1 MSARYCCAPRS
12 YFTLSEKKEC
22 KKERECQTESMDR
35 TLPPTPPDTQ
45 LMSNSHKC
53 NPLCRIMFLF
63 TFQECGLVGGV
74 LISSLG
80 RCFSFSLHLFLPL
93 PTLNHLISNQTP
105 TQSQLLNS
113 CPPNDLLLPK
123 EEELDYLTPP
133 VWASH
138 LAIFLP
144 VDQRPATRVTE
155 GETCFSSWPSDGHG
169 AAL

>member
-1 MSARYCCAPRS
+1 MQDREHGQKAV
-12 YFTLSEKKEC
+12 LS
-22 KKERECQTESMDR
+22 
-35 TLPPTPPDTQ
+35 LPLPDTQ

-93 PTLNHLISNQTP
+93 PPLNHLISNQTP
-105 TQSQLLNS
+105 TPPQSQLLNS

-155 GETCFSSWPSDGHG
+155 GETCFSSWPTDGHG

>member
-1 MSARYCCAPRS
+1 MLPDPILPFRRKRNVKKRENARQRAW
-12 YFTLSEKKEC
+12 
-22 KKERECQTESMDR
+22 TENVA
-35 TLPPTPPDTQ
+35 LAAPPDTQ

-105 TQSQLLNS
+105 TPPQSQLLNS

-144 VDQRPATRVTE
+144 VDQRPATWVTE